1 MNKTG
6 DVLFEKPGL
15 GIFEQLEVWLWNFY
29 RAVHATENVDTNDVQ
44 ESFFCNYEFVG
55 HVAAE

>member
-15 GIFEQLEVWLWNFY
+15 GIFEQLEVWLWDFY
-29 RAVHATENVDTNDVQ
+29 RAVQATENVDTNDVQ
-44 ESFFCNYEFVG
+44 ESFFL
-55 HVAAE
+55 

>member
-15 GIFEQLEVWLWNFY
+15 GIFEQLEVWL
-29 RAVHATENVDTNDVQ
+29 
-44 ESFFCNYEFVG
+44 
-55 HVAAE
+55 